1 MTSPSI
7 IIFSIIL
14 SVIYLFSLVNFRLSL
29 CDSNTR
35 LSFICWNIIFV
46 VIILNFFIIG
56 FQKKNIVTVQRIEE
70 TTTEEPP
77 DRVQI
82 CKKKKTNGAT
92 IFFSVIGIILFLV
105 LCFYGVKRL
114 NLC

>member
-1 MTSPSI
+1 MASPSI
-7 IIFSIIL
+7 IIFSILL
-14 SVIYLFSLVNFRLSL
+14 SVIYLFSLINFKLSL

-35 LSFICWNIIFV
+35 LSIICWNIIFI
-46 VIILNFFIIG
+46 VIIINFFILG
-56 FQKKNIVTVQRIEE
+56 FQKKDIVTIQSVEE
-70 TTTEEPP
+70 ITTTEEP
-77 DRVQI
+77 DRVEI

-92 IFFSVIGIILFLV
+92 IFFTTIGIILFLV